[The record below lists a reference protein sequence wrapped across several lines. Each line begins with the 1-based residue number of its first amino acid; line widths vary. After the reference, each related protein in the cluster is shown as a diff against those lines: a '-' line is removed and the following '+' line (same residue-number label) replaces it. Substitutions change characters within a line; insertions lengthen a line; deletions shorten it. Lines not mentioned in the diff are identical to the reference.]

1 MLLINLVL
9 IQEANMSDFADVK
22 FDFDTN
28 ENDNTFIPEGDYLTE
43 IKTCEKTVSQAG
55 NSYLKLEVTVAGDKY
70 KGWIARNNF
79 NLWYTNSDQ
88 EKQEMV
94 REIASKQF
102 SKLLKALGLE
112 KNPPANAGE
121 LVGLKVIST
130 FGIEKSDNP
139 EYPDRNNITGFKAVD
154 HTEKPKVAQVSE
166 ETPSWVNEESKP
178 AKPSL

>member
-1 MLLINLVL
+1 
-9 IQEANMSDFADVK
+9 MSDFADVK
-22 FDFDTN
+22 FNFETK
-28 ENDNTFIPEGDYLTE
+28 ESDNSFIPEGDYVTE

-55 NSYLKLEVTVAGDKY
+55 NSYLKLEVAVAGEKY

-79 NLWYTNSDQ
+79 NLWYTNPDQ

-94 REIASKQF
+94 REIASRQF

-112 KNPPANAGE
+112 SNPPSNAGE

-139 EYPDRNNITGFKAVD
+139 DYPDKNNITGFKSVG
-154 HTEKPKVAQVSE
+154 HTDKPKVAQTTL
-166 ETPSWVNEESKP
+166 ETPVWVNDNKP